1 MTTPGRKPLPPVES
15 NLTELVP
22 NAGALMLADVNTVN
36 DLEKDA
42 VLAAGIDIG
51 RLEALDFV
59 VTVTSSAIV
68 PIYENVKKSKA
79 WRFLKN
85 PKSGHGAHFES
96 LEEFCE
102 VKLGKSHER
111 LRKIVSNRNV
121 LGQDAFEQ
129 AERLGLRQVDYNAI
143 KALPAPEQELMRR
156 AVEESA
162 TKADVLGVLQELAS
176 KHAKEK
182 ASFATQSEEANATLQ
197 AKDRVLADRAAQ
209 IQKLEE
215 QTARKFKPRAG
226 SDAKSLE
233 EQHLM
238 DEVDARTREAN
249 VNLRRL
255 FLAADAAIE
264 GSHSEAVQTRARQSI
279 EWLAQQLAEIATE
292 FGIVVNFEDMVKP
305 PWLDEAALDAMEARQ
320 REQREAS
327 EKGKGKG

>member
-15 NLTELVP
+15 NLPELVP

-51 RLEALDFV
+51 RLET
-59 VTVTSSAIV
+59 TVFFTTIGESASV
-68 PIYENVKKSKA
+68 AIYENIKKSKA
-79 WRFLKN
+79 WKLLRN
-85 PKSGHGAHFES
+85 PESSDGRKFES
-96 LEEFCE
+96 LDDFCR
-102 VKLGKSHER
+102 VKLGKSYSR
-111 LRKIVSNRNV
+111 LQELTSNRRA

-156 AVEESA
+156 ALEESA
-162 TKADVLGVLQELAS
+162 TKADVFGVLQELAS
-176 KHAKEK
+176 NHAKEK
-182 ASFATQSEEANATLQ
+182 ASFATQAEEANATLQ